1 MWKEPQLE
9 QLKSGILQADIISFD
24 VFDTLIVRMT
34 NTPEDVF
41 TLLEKKTGIR
51 GLANWRQRC
60 QMMASQEVEET
71 EQKAHADLDDTYEYL
86 AKNHG
91 SIVDWEQVKQEEI
104 AIENKF

>member
-41 TLLEKKTGIR
+41 TLLKRKR
-51 GLANWRQRC
+51 
-60 QMMASQEVEET
+60 VF
-71 EQKAHADLDDTYEYL
+71 
-86 AKNHG
+86 
-91 SIVDWEQVKQEEI
+91 VDWLIGDRDVK
-104 AIENKF
+104 